1 MTDKFKD
8 FDEAIREVND
18 AKITFKVAGQTF
30 DCPAQLPAKVVLT
43 QLKMQNELGGI
54 DQKDIG
60 EWLRMIIG
68 EETFDKLLE
77 QNISWT
83 ILEELLSWLL
93 VQYGIVQ
100 SAEELEGSDFQRF
113 FNLQP
118 LELSWRRFKNLI
130 FSLVSQESSFYAP
143 YLTEYMEQSRE
154 EIDSENSLNKEN
166 RVKINLDT
174 ALDELGG
181 AKESVSFNE

>member
-1 MTDKFKD
+1 
-8 FDEAIREVND
+8 
-18 AKITFKVAGQTF
+18 
-30 DCPAQLPAKVVLT
+30 
-43 QLKMQNELGGI
+43 
-54 DQKDIG
+54 
-60 EWLRMIIG
+60 
-68 EETFDKLLE
+68 LE
-77 QNISWT
+77 RW
-83 ILEELLSWLL
+83 
-93 VQYGIVQ
+93 
-100 SAEELEGSDFQRF
+100 SAVESDFQRF

-181 AKESVSFNE
+181 AKESVSLNE